1 MPKVTVLSKEITE
14 AICKVRTF
22 FEMEKN
28 AGKIM
33 ITIDKPRER
42 TVATLGVSLRTVDRV
57 YLESQVT
64 GVHIYHTVNKYDIIM
79 CVYSIIVTNV
89 VNATRHRCSRVYYY
103 VTMY

>member
-1 MPKVTVLSKEITE
+1 MPKATVLSKDTKE

-42 TVATLGVSLRTVDRV
+42 T
-57 YLESQVT
+57 
-64 GVHIYHTVNKYDIIM
+64 
-79 CVYSIIVTNV
+79 YSYSWCEL
-89 VNATRHRCSRVYYY
+89 ADGG
-103 VTMY
+103 